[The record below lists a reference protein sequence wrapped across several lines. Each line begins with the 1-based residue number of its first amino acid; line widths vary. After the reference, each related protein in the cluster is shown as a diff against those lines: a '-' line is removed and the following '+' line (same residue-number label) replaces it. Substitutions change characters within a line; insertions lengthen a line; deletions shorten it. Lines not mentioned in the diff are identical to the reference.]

1 MDNEK
6 EIISDVSAEET
17 QPSVAEDTR
26 GQWFVVHTLS
36 GHEKKVRDSIN
47 RQIKQDD
54 QVGVYEA
61 YIPEEKV
68 EDIRMGVKKVTTRKF
83 FPGYILVRMDL
94 YEEDG
99 SINEAAWYFVR
110 GVQGVMGFPGGGNRP
125 IPLADREIEELRRSP
140 EEDAQHS
147 LEKCIYEVGDR
158 VQIKEDAFEGFE
170 GTVQEVDRERG
181 RLVISV
187 SVFGRSTPVELGFWQ
202 VDRLS

>member
-1 MDNEK
+1 
-6 EIISDVSAEET
+6 
-17 QPSVAEDTR
+17 
-26 GQWFVVHTLS
+26 
-36 GHEKKVRDSIN
+36 
-47 RQIKQDD
+47 
-54 QVGVYEA
+54 
-61 YIPEEKV
+61 
-68 EDIRMGVKKVTTRKF
+68 
-83 FPGYILVRMDL
+83 
-94 YEEDG
+94 
-99 SINEAAWYFVR
+99 
-110 GVQGVMGFPGGGNRP
+110 MGFPGGGNRP
-125 IPLADREIEELRRSP
+125 IPLTDREIEELRRSP

>member
-1 MDNEK
+1 
-6 EIISDVSAEET
+6 
-17 QPSVAEDTR
+17 
-26 GQWFVVHTLS
+26 
-36 GHEKKVRDSIN
+36 
-47 RQIKQDD
+47 
-54 QVGVYEA
+54 
-61 YIPEEKV
+61 
-68 EDIRMGVKKVTTRKF
+68 
-83 FPGYILVRMDL
+83 MDL

-125 IPLADREIEELRRSP
+125 IPLTAREIEELRRNP
-140 EEDAQHS
+140 EDEAQYS
-147 LEKCIYEVGDR
+147 IEKCIYEVGDR

-181 RLVISV
+181 RLIISV

>member
-1 MDNEK
+1 MEEMNENNGLPVEQPEEQQDN
-6 EIISDVSAEET
+6 
-17 QPSVAEDTR
+17 R
-26 GQWFVVHTLS
+26 GQWFVVQTLS
-36 GHEKKVRDSIN
+36 GNENKVRDTIQ
-47 RQIKQDD
+47 RQINMGD
-54 QVGVYEA
+54 QLKVYEA
-61 YIPEEKV
+61 FIPMET
-68 EDIRMGVKKVTTRKF
+68 VKEYRNGKKPIDTKRKI
-83 FPGYILVRMDL
+83 FPGYVFVRMDL

-125 IPLADREIEELRRSP
+125 IPLTDREIEELRRNP
-140 EEDAQHS
+140 EDDADRS
-147 LEKCIYEVGDR
+147 IEKCIYEVGDR

>member
-1 MDNEK
+1 MDEMNENTGLPV
-6 EIISDVSAEET
+6 EQPEE
-17 QPSVAEDTR
+17 QQDNR
-26 GQWFVVHTLS
+26 GQWFVVQTLS
-36 GHEKKVRDSIN
+36 GNENKVRDTIQ
-47 RQIKQDD
+47 RQINLGD
-54 QVGVYEA
+54 QLKVYEA
-61 YIPEEKV
+61 FIPV
-68 EDIRMGVKKVTTRKF
+68 EIVKEYRNGKKPVDTKRKI
-83 FPGYILVRMDL
+83 FPGYVFVRMDL

-125 IPLADREIEELRRSP
+125 IPLTAREIEELRRNP
-140 EEDAQHS
+140 EDEAQYS
-147 LEKCIYEVGDR
+147 IEKCIYEVGDR

-181 RLVISV
+181 RLIISV

>member
-1 MDNEK
+1 MDEMNENTALP
-6 EIISDVSAEET
+6 VEET
-17 QPSVAEDTR
+17 VEEQDNR
-26 GQWFVVHTLS
+26 GQWFVVQTLS
-36 GHEKKVRDSIN
+36 GNENKVRDTIQ
-47 RQIKQDD
+47 RQINMGD
-54 QVGVYEA
+54 QLKVYEA
-61 YIPEEKV
+61 FIPMETVKEYRNGKKPI
-68 EDIRMGVKKVTTRKF
+68 DTKRMI
-83 FPGYILVRMDL
+83 FPGYVFVRMDL

-125 IPLADREIEELRRSP
+125 IPLTDREIEELRRSP

>member
-1 MDNEK
+1 MDEMNESTGLPV
-6 EIISDVSAEET
+6 EQTEE
-17 QPSVAEDTR
+17 QQDTR
-26 GQWFVVHTLS
+26 GQWFVVQTLS
-36 GHEKKVRDSIN
+36 GNENKVRDTIQ
-47 RQIKQDD
+47 RQINLGD
-54 QVGVYEA
+54 QLKVYEA
-61 YIPEEKV
+61 FSPMET
-68 EDIRMGVKKVTTRKF
+68 VKEYRNGKKPIDTKRKI
-83 FPGYILVRMDL
+83 FPGYVFVRMDL

-125 IPLADREIEELRRSP
+125 IPLSAYEIEELRRNP
-140 EEDAQHS
+140 EDDAQHS